1 MNASLRL
8 PCGSADPRDRG
19 PVRRLTG
26 PERLALAHTLRFRSG
41 TRLMAGLDAEL
52 PLSRLSDVAGAPPK
66 ETLAAADAP
75 PPGEDR
81 PFIPIALGPV
91 LLQPS
96 MR

>member
-1 MNASLRL
+1 
-8 PCGSADPRDRG
+8 
-19 PVRRLTG
+19 
-26 PERLALAHTLRFRSG
+26 
-41 TRLMAGLDAEL
+41 MAGLDAEL
-52 PLSRLSDVAGAPPK
+52 PLPRLSDVAGAPPK

-81 PFIPIALGPV
+81 PFIPIALGPR